1 MLIIVKDRSK
11 RDHYKF
17 FILLYFSI
25 FTVVLINGTSG
36 IANKDE
42 NQPVL
47 GVDIITDTSV
57 LLNWDL
63 EKCDLDCNT
72 YHLRNFKSWELYQ
85 KEPLDTGYLLM
96 FTTSK
101 LWETSTTITGL
112 EANSRYFF
120 YIKLYW
126 DWSNL
131 HPDISL
137 TYGKNYT
144 SNPVFVQTLNPGE
157 TQILTNHVSDNRMS
171 TEGVMTAETSS
182 GESLSLFPSLTSFLA
197 VIFLVSFSLVIL
209 KRKMFN

>member
-1 MLIIVKDRSK
+1 MKGRSK
-11 RDHYKF
+11 RDYYRF
-17 FILLYFSI
+17 FILLYFLI
-25 FTVVLINGTSG
+25 FTVILINGTSG

-47 GVDIITDTSV
+47 GVDMITDTSV

-85 KEPLDTGYLLM
+85 KEPLDTGYLLV

-101 LWETSTTITGL
+101 LRETSTTVTGL
-112 EANSRYFF
+112 AANSRYIF

-131 HPDISL
+131 HPDIAP

-144 SNPVFVQTLNPGE
+144 SDPVWVQTLSPGE
-157 TQILTNHVSDNRMS
+157 TVILTTHDSDNRMS
-171 TEGVMTAETSS
+171 TDGVMTTEPSS
-182 GESLSLFPSLTSFLA
+182 GESLSLFPSIISFLI
-197 VIFLVSFSLVIL
+197 VISSVSLSLIFI
-209 KRKMFN
+209 KRRMIR